1 VDTKERKTQMIQTAD
16 PLSYNKYV
24 NGNVYGYQN
33 LTIAIT
39 TDKII
44 EIKDQF
50 EDINYTWTLEKQK
63 LTGLSPVP
71 VGFTSGQVDF
81 KGSFTLSKRQSKEL
95 EDALT
100 TSVNRGVGNVPFT
113 ITVSYGPILSFD
125 GQISFTRDI
134 LMGCFITS
142 GDQSHSSGSALKVK
156 HDFVFCNL
164 SSGGIA
170 VV

>member
-1 VDTKERKTQMIQTAD
+1 MIQTAD

-24 NGNVYGYQN
+24 NGNVYSYQN

-39 TDKII
+39 TNKII

-50 EDINYTWTLEKQK
+50 EDINYNWTVDKQK

-81 KGSFTLSKRQSKEL
+81 KGSFTLSKRQSREL
-95 EDALT
+95 EDALA
-100 TSVNRGVGNVPFT
+100 TSVNRGVSNVPFS
-113 ITVSYGPILSFD
+113 ITVSYGPVLSFD
-125 GQISFTRDI
+125 GQLSFTRDI

-164 SSGGIA
+164 SSGGFA